1 MKFTGNAAPAR
12 PEHTQSKH
20 TGYMMKHSLSLIAL
34 VAAMPAIAQD
44 SRQLDAHEHGVGT
57 LNIAIDGTTVAM
69 AFEAPGA
76 DIVGFEYA
84 AESDADLAAIDTA
97 IATLGAPLDLF
108 VLPEAAA
115 CRVTEAKAEL
125 ETEDNHDDHG
135 HDEHEEHADEKHDD
149 HDDHEEHDDEKH
161 DDHDHDEHEEHA
173 DEKHDDHD
181 HDEHEEHAD
190 EEHDDHDDH
199 AEEAGHTEFHAEYT
213 LACDNPDALT
223 QITFSYFESFPNA
236 LEVEVQVITDSGAQ
250 AYEVERDEPVLKLGS

>member
-1 MKFTGNAAPAR
+1 
-12 PEHTQSKH
+12 
-20 TGYMMKHSLSLIAL
+20 MKHSLSLIAL
-34 VAAMPAIAQD
+34 VVAMPAIAQD

-57 LNIAIDGTTVAM
+57 LNIAIDGATVAM

-108 VLPEAAA
+108 VPPEAAA

-125 ETEDNHDDHG
+125 ETEDDHDDHG

-149 HDDHEEHDDEKH
+149 HDHDEHEEHADEKH
-161 DDHDHDEHEEHA
+161 DDHDHEEHA

-199 AEEAGHTEFHAEYT
+199 DDHADEAGHTEFHAEYT

-236 LEVEVQVITDSGAQ
+236 LEVEVQVIRDSGAQ

>member
-1 MKFTGNAAPAR
+1 MK
-12 PEHTQSKH
+12 
-20 TGYMMKHSLSLIAL
+20 YSLSLIAL

-57 LNIAIDGTTVAM
+57 LNIAIEGTTVTM

-97 IATLGAPLDLF
+97 ITTLGAPLDLF

-125 ETEDNHDDHG
+125 ETEDDHDDHG
-135 HDEHEEHADEKHDD
+135 EEHHDDHADEKHDDHDHEEHADEKHDD
-149 HDDHEEHDDEKH
+149 HG
-161 DDHDHDEHEEHA
+161 HEEHA

-181 HDEHEEHAD
+181 HEEHAD
-190 EEHDDHDDH
+190 EEHDDHGHEDHADEKHDDH
-199 AEEAGHTEFHAEYT
+199 DDHGHEEHADEAGHTEFHAEYT

-223 QITFSYFESFPNA
+223 QITFSYFETFPNA
-236 LEVEVQVITDSGAQ
+236 LEVEVQIITDSGAQ